1 MNKKLIIGLV
11 VCFSILL
18 PLFIFVVMRSS
29 GPTPPPTA
37 TMTPSPSAR
46 KSPATAQTNNADQHP
61 IASLSPRQSTTSE
74 VFTILGTPTK
84 TVQKDGYTIL
94 YYQLKDTDRT
104 HKVFI
109 KNGLVDYTIESFVA
123 DNKLYASY
131 LAKKKKPNGVIYNLY
146 ENNAGFDLFVFSQD
160 GTAFLAHGP
169 SGYTAEVHH
178 FAPVGYQT
186 YFAKQAPQLTFK

>member
-1 MNKKLIIGLV
+1 MNKKLIIGLI

-18 PLFIFVVMRSS
+18 PLFIFVIMRSS
-29 GPTPPPTA
+29 GTTPSSTV
-37 TMTPSPSAR
+37 TTNPSPSAKR
-46 KSPATAQTNNADQHP
+46 IPAITQTTTKQHS
-61 IASLSPRQSTTSE
+61 IASLLPHKSTTSE
-74 VFTILGTPTK
+74 VYSTMGTPTK

-94 YYQLKDTDRT
+94 YYQLDDTDRT
-104 HKVFI
+104 HKVYL
-109 KNGLVDYTIESFVA
+109 KNNIVDYTIESFVA

-146 ENNAGFDLFVFSQD
+146 ENKAGFDLFVFSQD
-160 GTAFLAHGP
+160 GIAFLAHGP

-186 YFAKQAPQLTFK
+186 FFSKQAPQLTFK